1 MFEFGRELRRLLAGE
16 PLTGAF
22 QDGLTG
28 GDPSLLEL
36 LDLHLL
42 TNEARA
48 ADLAASRIGTRER
61 GARLLQAAVCWRE
74 LARRTGDAAILRKA
88 AAAAEAA
95 ATAFQT
101 MHRTSGVARARTEQ
115 GLCALLGAELFGDD
129 GLTAAA
135 ERVLVEAASA
145 SGVGAAMASAAIAGL
160 KARDVLMSGDVS
172 DVGKAAAAYEA
183 PLAALSASSRA
194 SGAARLAVAEHRAA
208 RADLLSLAGARLRD
222 RDLIEHGIRE
232 ARSGM
237 AGLDPAYEPL
247 SYARALTT
255 YGVTMS
261 LLAEQTGEVD
271 PAADAVEAITA
282 ALESVAREHSP
293 MDWVRVQTALG
304 QALIVL
310 GELTD
315 SPRAFEQATTC
326 FDRAALLLKDQ
337 TALTLR
343 ARVAAGRAQSLG
355 RQAELTGDLAVLDTA
370 VAAQKT
376 ELCELRASVDPVA
389 WAVAQL
395 NLARL
400 YEIRAEITGRDDGGL
415 ASASVALATA
425 FDVFAEHGMRSL
437 TDLASQAME
446 RLRGREK
453 SV

>member
-36 LDLHLL
+36 LDVHLL

-48 ADLAASRIGTRER
+48 ADLAASRIGSRER

-95 ATAFQT
+95 AGAFQT
-101 MHRTSGVARARTEQ
+101 LHRSSGVARARTEQ
-115 GLCALLGAELFGDD
+115 GLCALLGAELFGDE

-135 ERVLVEAASA
+135 ERVLTEAASA
-145 SGVGAAMASAAIAGL
+145 SGVGAAMAGAALAGM
-160 KARDVLMSGDVS
+160 KGVRVMATGDAS

-183 PLAALSASSRA
+183 PLAALAASSRA

-208 RADLLSLAGARLRD
+208 RSELLSLAGARLRD
-222 RDLIEHGIRE
+222 RDLVEHGVRE
-232 ARSGM
+232 AKSGM
-237 AGLDPAYEPL
+237 AGLDAAYEPL
-247 SYARALTT
+247 SHARAVTA
-255 YGVTMS
+255 YGAALS
-261 LLAEQTGEVD
+261 LLAELTGEVD
-271 PAADAVEAITA
+271 PAADAVDAISA
-282 ALESVAREHSP
+282 AVETVSREHSP
-293 MDWVRVQTALG
+293 MDWIRIQTALG

-326 FDRAALLLKDQ
+326 FDRAALMLKEQ

-355 RQAELTGDLAVLDTA
+355 RQAELTGDLAVLDAA

-376 ELCELRASVDPVA
+376 ELCALRPSADPVA

-415 ASASVALATA
+415 ASAAVALATA

-437 TDLASQAME
+437 TDLACQALE
-446 RLRGREK
+446 RLRGRQPTT
-453 SV
+453 